1 MKIKSHK
8 FHISFQWSSS
18 HKERAKIIHARLLN
32 PTPEVCTAIAEAEIR
47 GRGMFS

>member
-18 HKERAKIIHARLLN
+18 NEERAKIIHAGLLN
-32 PTPEVCTAIAEAEIR
+32 PTTEVHRAIAEAEIK
-47 GRGMFS
+47 GKGMIS